1 MHSVFEKLRDV
12 LFVSSE
18 KIAAFVAIKF
28 ACAFEKKEIMS
39 ELIEQVKSKANSWL
53 SSQVIDADTK
63 ALVKSLLGQN
73 DSKELIDNFYKDLEF
88 GTGGLRGVMGAGS
101 NCMNRYT
108 VGMATQGLANY
119 LNKTYSGKKIS
130 VAIAFDSRNNSPFFA
145 QVTADVLSANGIHV
159 HVFPELRPTPLLSF
173 AIRYLKC
180 DSGIVITASH
190 NPKEYNGYKAYW
202 NDGAQVVPPH
212 DKNITEEVK
221 KITSF
226 EHVNFK
232 ANPSLVQ
239 KIGPEVEAAY
249 YEEVKKLIPNRNI
262 IEKHKQIPLVY
273 SSLHGAGIT
282 MVPECLKQ
290 IGFTNIHVVES
301 QKKPDG
307 NFPTVHSPNPE
318 EQSAME
324 QVINKGKE
332 VGATMVMA
340 TDPDTDRVGIGVKRA
355 DGEFILLNGNQAFS
369 LMMYFILK
377 NLKDTRNSYIAKT
390 IVTSELV
397 DTMAERMGVECFNTL
412 TGFKYIA
419 ALMGKL
425 EGKKKFIA
433 AGEES
438 YGYMVGDF
446 VRDKDAV
453 SACAFFAAMAA
464 SSAEE
469 KKSMY
474 DWLIDMYVEFGFYK
488 EHLLNLT
495 KKGQQGEQ
503 EIKAMM
509 QKFRN
514 NPPGEITGSR
524 VVRLLDYKSLEEKDL
539 TSGKKTKLDFPASD
553 VLQFYL
559 ENGTKVSVRPSGTEP
574 KIKFYIAV
582 KTELPSRE
590 QFETKNAELDGRIKA
605 IENYLLSV

>member
-1 MHSVFEKLRDV
+1 MAEALLEKV
-12 LFVSSE
+12 
-18 KIAAFVAIKF
+18 
-28 ACAFEKKEIMS
+28 
-39 ELIEQVKSKANSWL
+39 QSKARTWINSP
-53 SSQVIDADTK
+53 VIDEQTK
-63 ALVKSLLGQN
+63 QLVKSLLEKQ
-73 DSKELIDNFYKDLEF
+73 DAKELIDSFYKDLEF

-101 NCMNRYT
+101 NCMNQYT
-108 VGMATQGLANY
+108 VGIATQGLANY
-119 LNKTYSGKKIS
+119 LLKTYPGQRIQ
-130 VAIAFDSRNNSPFFA
+130 VAIAHDSRNNSRFFA
-145 QVTADVLSANGIHV
+145 EVTANVFSANGIHV
-159 HVFPELRPTPLLSF
+159 HLFPELRPTPLLSF
-173 AIRYLKC
+173 AIRFLKC
-180 DSGIVITASH
+180 HSGVVVTASH

-212 DKNITEEVK
+212 DKNIIEEVN

-226 EHVNFK
+226 EQVKFK
-232 ANPSLVQ
+232 ADPALIHT
-239 KIGPEVEAAY
+239 IGPEVEAAY
-249 YEEVKKLIPNRNI
+249 YEEVKKLIPKKEL
-262 IEKHKQIPLVY
+262 IEKHKNIPLVY

-290 IGFTNIHVVES
+290 IGFTNIHVVDE

-307 NFPTVHSPNPE
+307 NFPTVQSPNPE

-324 QVINKGKE
+324 LVIKKGKD

-340 TDPDTDRVGIGVKRA
+340 TDPDTDRVGIGVRKS

-369 LMMYFILK
+369 LMMYFIMK
-377 NLKDTRNSYIAKT
+377 NLKSTSNTYIAKT

-397 DTMAERMGVECFNTL
+397 DTMAEHFGIACYNTL

-419 ALMGKL
+419 ELMGKF
-425 EGKKKFIA
+425 EGSKQFVA

-464 SSAEE
+464 NAAEE
-469 KKSMY
+469 QKSMY

-488 EHLLNLT
+488 EGLLNLVR
-495 KKGQQGEQ
+495 KGQQGEQ

-509 QKFRN
+509 EKFRN
-514 NPPGEITGSR
+514 NPPASINGSK
-524 VVRLLDYKSLEEKDL
+524 VVRVLDYKTLKEKDL
-539 TSGKKTKLDFPASD
+539 STGTEKTLDFPKSD

-559 ENGTKVSVRPSGTEP
+559 EDGSKVSVRPSGTEP

-582 KTELPSRE
+582 NTKLNSSKE
-590 QFETKNAELDGRIKA
+590 FESANRQLDEKIKG
-605 IENYLLSV
+605 IEKYLLSA

>member
-1 MHSVFEKLRDV
+1 M
-12 LFVSSE
+12 
-18 KIAAFVAIKF
+18 
-28 ACAFEKKEIMS
+28 
-39 ELIEQVKSKANSWL
+39 NSA
-53 SSQVIDADTK
+53 VIDAETKELVK
-63 ALVKSLLGQN
+63 ALLNRDDDKA
-73 DSKELIDNFYKDLEF
+73 LIDSFYKDLEF

-119 LNKTYSGKKIS
+119 LNKTYPGREIS
-130 VAIAFDSRNNSPFFA
+130 VAIAHDSRNNSTYFA
-145 QVTADVLSANGIHV
+145 RVTADVFSANGIHV
-159 HVFPELRPTPLLSF
+159 HLFPELRPTPLLSF

-180 DSGIVITASH
+180 QSGVVITASH

-202 NDGAQVVPPH
+202 SDGAQVVPPH
-212 DKNITEEVK
+212 DKNIIAEVK

-226 EHVNFK
+226 EQVNFAAK
-232 ANPSLVQ
+232 PELIQS
-239 KIGPEVEAAY
+239 IGPEVENAY
-249 YEEVKKLIPNRNI
+249 FEEVAKLIPNKELIKRN
-262 IEKHKQIPLVY
+262 HNIPLVY

-282 MVPECLKQ
+282 MVPECLKR
-290 IGFTNIHVVES
+290 IGFTNLYVVES

-307 NFPTVHSPNPE
+307 DFPTVHSPNPE
-318 EQSAME
+318 EPSAMA
-324 QVINKGKE
+324 QVISKGKE

-340 TDPDTDRVGIGVKRA
+340 TDPDTDRVGIGVRKQ
-355 DGEFILLNGNQAFS
+355 DGEFTLLNGNQAFS

-377 NLKDTRNSYIAKT
+377 NLADRSNAYIAKT

-397 DTMAERMGVECFNTL
+397 DTMARRMGIDCYNTL

-464 SSAEE
+464 SSTDE

-474 DWLIDMYVEFGFYK
+474 DWLIDMYVEFGFFK
-488 EHLLNLT
+488 EHLVTLT

-509 QKFRN
+509 EKFRDA
-514 NPPGEITGSR
+514 PPQAIAGSR
-524 VVRLLDYKSLEEKDL
+524 VVRLLDYKVLEERNL
-539 TSGKKTKLDFPASD
+539 ITGERNKLDFPVSD

-559 ENGTKVSVRPSGTEP
+559 EDGTKVSVRPSGTEP

-582 KTELPSRE
+582 KTDLASRAE
-590 QFETKNAELDGRIKA
+590 FDKKNSELDKRIKA
-605 IENYLLSV
+605 VEEYLMSA

>member
-1 MHSVFEKLRDV
+1 
-12 LFVSSE
+12 
-18 KIAAFVAIKF
+18 
-28 ACAFEKKEIMS
+28 MS
-39 ELIEQVKSKANSWL
+39 LIDQVQTKANAWL
-53 SSQVIDADTK
+53 DSTIIDAQTK
-63 ALVKSLLGQN
+63 KVVKSLLNQQ

-101 NCMNRYT
+101 NCMNQYT
-108 VGMATQGLANY
+108 VGVATQGLANY
-119 LNKTYSGKKIS
+119 LNKTYPGKEIS
-130 VAIAFDSRNNSPFFA
+130 VAIAYDNRNNSSFFA
-145 QVTADVLSANGIHV
+145 EVTANVFSANGIHV
-159 HVFPELRPTPLLSF
+159 HLFSELRPTPLLSF

-180 DSGIVITASH
+180 HSGIVITASH

-202 NDGAQVVPPH
+202 KDGAQVVPPH

-226 EHVNFK
+226 EQVKFR
-232 ANPSLVQ
+232 ANPSLIHT
-239 KIGPEVEAAY
+239 IGPEVEAAY
-249 YEEVKKLIPNRNI
+249 YEEVKKLIPNKDI
-262 IEKHKQIPLVY
+262 ISKHKNIPLVY

-290 IGFTNIHVVES
+290 IGFTNIHIVEE
-301 QKKPDG
+301 QAKPDG
-307 NFPTVHSPNPE
+307 NFSTVHSPNPE

-324 QVINKGKE
+324 MVIQKGKE
-332 VGATMVMA
+332 AGAMMVMA
-340 TDPDTDRVGIGVKRA
+340 TDPDVDRVGIGVRKA

-369 LMMYFILK
+369 LMMYFILR
-377 NLKDTRNSYIAKT
+377 NLKNTDNAYIAKT

-397 DTMAERMGVECFNTL
+397 DTMANELGVECYNTL

-425 EGKKKFIA
+425 HGKKRFIA

-464 SSAEE
+464 NSMEE
-469 KKSMY
+469 NKSMY
-474 DWLIDMYVEFGFYK
+474 DWLIDMYIEFGFYK
-488 EHLLNLT
+488 ESLMNLT

-509 QKFRN
+509 EKLRN
-514 NPPGEITGSR
+514 NPPAKITGSK
-524 VVRLLDYKSLEEKDL
+524 VVRLLDYKLLQETNL
-539 TSGKKTKLDFPASD
+539 LSGNKTKLDFPVSD

-559 ENGTKVSVRPSGTEP
+559 EDGTKVSVRPSGTEP

-582 KTELPSRE
+582 NTTLRS
-590 QFETKNAELDGRIKA
+590 QSDFEKANQQLDHRIKTVQD
-605 IENYLLSV
+605 YLLSV

>member
-1 MHSVFEKLRDV
+1 
-12 LFVSSE
+12 
-18 KIAAFVAIKF
+18 
-28 ACAFEKKEIMS
+28 MS
-39 ELIEQVKSKANSWL
+39 ELLEQVQTKANTWL
-53 SSQVIDADTK
+53 SSQVIDAETK
-63 ALVKSLLGQN
+63 ASVRSLLSQK

-108 VGMATQGLANY
+108 VGVATQGLADY
-119 LNKTYSGKKIS
+119 LNKTYPQKRIS
-130 VAIAFDSRNNSPFFA
+130 VAVAFDSRNNSPFFA
-145 QVTADVLSANGIHV
+145 EVTANVLSANGIHV
-159 HVFPELRPTPLLSF
+159 YLFSELRPTPLLSF

-212 DKNITEEVK
+212 DKNITLEVK

-226 EHVNFK
+226 EQVNFN
-232 ANPSLVQ
+232 ANPALIHT
-239 KIGPEVEAAY
+239 IGPEVEAAY
-249 YEEVKKLIPNRNI
+249 YEEVKKLIPNKDVIAR
-262 IEKHKQIPLVY
+262 HHDLPLVY

-290 IGFTNIHVVES
+290 IGFSNIHVVEA
-301 QKKPDG
+301 QRAPDG

-324 QVINKGKE
+324 MVINKGKE
-332 VGATMVMA
+332 IGATMVMA
-340 TDPDTDRVGIGVKRA
+340 TDPDTDRVGIGVRRA

-377 NLKDTRNSYIAKT
+377 NLKSTENAYIAKT

-397 DTMAERMGVECFNTL
+397 DTMAKAMGVECYNTL

-425 EGKKKFIA
+425 EGKKRFIA

-464 SSAEE
+464 NSADEN
-469 KKSMY
+469 KSMY

-509 QKFRN
+509 EKFRN
-514 NPPGEITGSR
+514 NPPAEITGSK
-524 VVRLLDYKSLEEKDL
+524 VVRLLDYKSLEERDL
-539 TSGKKTKLDFPASD
+539 VTGKKTKLDFPVSD

-559 ENGTKVSVRPSGTEP
+559 EDGTKVSVRPSGTEP

-582 KTELPSRE
+582 NTDLTSRDD
-590 QFETKNAELDGRIKA
+590 FERKNQELDKRIKGVTD
-605 IENYLLSV
+605 YLMSA

>member
-1 MHSVFEKLRDV
+1 MSVL
-12 LFVSSE
+12 L
-18 KIAAFVAIKF
+18 
-28 ACAFEKKEIMS
+28 
-39 ELIEQVKSKANSWL
+39 EQVQTKANGWL
-53 SSQVIDADTK
+53 NSVVIDAQTK
-63 ALVKSLLGQN
+63 GLVQTLLNQK

-88 GTGGLRGVMGAGS
+88 GTGGLRGIMGAGS
-101 NCMNRYT
+101 NCMNQYT
-108 VGMATQGLANY
+108 VGVATQGLANY
-119 LNKTYSGKKIS
+119 LNKTHPGKKIS
-130 VAIAFDSRNNSPFFA
+130 VAIAYDNRNNSRFFA
-145 QVTADVLSANGIHV
+145 EVTANVFSANGIHV
-159 HVFPELRPTPLLSF
+159 YLFPELRPTPLLSF

-221 KITSF
+221 KISSF
-226 EHVNFK
+226 EQVRFNPNK
-232 ANPSLVQ
+232 ALIHS
-239 KIGPEVEAAY
+239 IGPEVEAAY
-249 YEEVKKLIPNRNI
+249 YEEVKKLIPNKAI
-262 IEKHKQIPLVY
+262 ISKHHNIPLVY
-273 SSLHGAGIT
+273 SSLHGSGIT

-290 IGFTNIHVVES
+290 IGFTNIHVVEE
-301 QKKPDG
+301 QRTPDG

-324 QVINKGKE
+324 LVINKGKQ
-332 VGATMVMA
+332 VAATMVMA
-340 TDPDTDRVGIGVKRA
+340 TDPDADRVGIGVRKA

-377 NLKDTRNSYIAKT
+377 NLKKKENTYIAKT

-397 DTMAERMGVECFNTL
+397 DVMAKQLDVACYNTL

-419 ALMGKL
+419 ELMGKM
-425 EGKKKFIA
+425 EGKKHFIA

-464 SSAEE
+464 NSMEE
-469 KKSMY
+469 NKSMY

-488 EHLLNLT
+488 ENLMNLT

-509 QKFRN
+509 EKFRN
-514 NPPGEITGSR
+514 NPPSEITGSR
-524 VVRLLDYKSLEEKDL
+524 VVRLLDYKTLIEKNL
-539 TSGKKTKLDFPASD
+539 VSGHHATLDFPKSD

-559 ENGTKVSVRPSGTEP
+559 EDGSKVSVRPSGTEP
-574 KIKFYIAV
+574 KIKFYISVNTKLNSKAD
-582 KTELPSRE
+582 
-590 QFETKNAELDGRIKA
+590 FEKVNKQLDEKIKG
-605 IENYLLSV
+605 IEAYLLSA